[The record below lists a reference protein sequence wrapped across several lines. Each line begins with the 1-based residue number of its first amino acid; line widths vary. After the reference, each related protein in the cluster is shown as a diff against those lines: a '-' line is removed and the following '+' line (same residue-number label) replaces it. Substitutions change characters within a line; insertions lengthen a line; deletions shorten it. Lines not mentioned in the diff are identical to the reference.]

1 MNALK
6 PAVSANAATNAAETA
21 ANPKQIRNARIKLVL
36 LFLLFAS
43 PVVASYL
50 TYYVIQPQGR
60 TNYGELIVPQRPI
73 VQLRF
78 APPASQVPQVHQS
91 QQSHHS
97 HQSHQSHQSPHA
109 AGRSGELDAPSFKG
123 KWLMVTALTRADLVS
138 LERRLYLMRQVR
150 LTTGK
155 DMDRIER
162 ALVLLDDSVPA
173 TTVIEQHAGLN
184 LVRLPVTDWRDTF
197 RSGSDRIYL
206 VDPLGNL
213 MLVFPFDPDPSKM
226 KKDIAKLLRASRIG

>member
-6 PAVSANAATNAAETA
+6 PAVSANATTNAAETV
-21 ANPKQIRNARIKLVL
+21 ANPKQIRNARIKLML

-78 APPASQVPQVHQS
+78 APPASQVPQVS
-91 QQSHHS
+91 QVSQV
-97 HQSHQSHQSPHA
+97 HQSPQS

-173 TTVIEQHAGLN
+173 TTVIEQHTGLN

>member
-78 APPASQVPQVHQS
+78 APPTPQVPQVPQVHQS
-91 QQSHHS
+91 PQS
-97 HQSHQSHQSPHA
+97 

-173 TTVIEQHAGLN
+173 TTVIEQHTGLN

>member
-1 MNALK
+1 
-6 PAVSANAATNAAETA
+6 
-21 ANPKQIRNARIKLVL
+21 
-36 LFLLFAS
+36 
-43 PVVASYL
+43 
-50 TYYVIQPQGR
+50 
-60 TNYGELIVPQRPI
+60 
-73 VQLRF
+73 
-78 APPASQVPQVHQS
+78 
-91 QQSHHS
+91 
-97 HQSHQSHQSPHA
+97 
-109 AGRSGELDAPSFKG
+109 
-123 KWLMVTALTRADLVS
+123 MVTALTRADLVS

>member
-78 APPASQVPQVHQS
+78 APPAPQVPQVPQVHQS
-91 QQSHHS
+91 PQS
-97 HQSHQSHQSPHA
+97 

-123 KWLMVTALTRADLVS
+123 KWLMVTALTRAELVS

>member
-6 PAVSANAATNAAETA
+6 PAVLPTD
-21 ANPKQIRNARIKLVL
+21 PKQIRRARVKLVL

-43 PVVASYL
+43 PVLASYL
-50 TYYVIQPQGR
+50 AYYVIQPQGR
-60 TNYGELIVPQRPI
+60 TNYGELIVPQQPI
-73 VQLRF
+73 LQLRF
-78 APPASQVPQVHQS
+78 APQSPQVPQVPQEPQGLSSSAQS
-91 QQSHHS
+91 
-97 HQSHQSHQSPHA
+97 
-109 AGRSGELDAPSFKG
+109 DALSFKG
-123 KWLMVTALTRADLVS
+123 KWLMVTALTRTDLVS
-138 LERRLYLMRQVR
+138 LEQRLYLMRQVR

-173 TTVIEQHAGLN
+173 TTVIEQHAGLH
-184 LVRLPVTDWRDTF
+184 LVRLPAPDFRETF

>member
-1 MNALK
+1 MLFRS
-6 PAVSANAATNAAETA
+6 AVSANAATNAAETA

-78 APPASQVPQVHQS
+78 APPAPQVPQVS
-91 QQSHHS
+91 QV
-97 HQSHQSHQSPHA
+97 HQSPQS

-173 TTVIEQHAGLN
+173 TTVIEQHTGLN

-197 RSGSDRIYL
+197 RFGSDRIYL